1 MFFCWNHVF
10 FKFEV
15 SVISSDHA
23 FAQIVPLLAAFTVAA
38 SEFGSQTFNKHFS
51 PTTPW
56 VFPWL
61 SCSFIFNLQEF
72 WNGFKKRFHIS
83 ECICFLFVRIC
94 TLSLYLLSMFQLR
107 SYKIIDFIGC
117 KCPRCNGPER
127 LRLNQ
132 VENSNLGGAGAVH
145 FLSPDLPPS
154 PWCFAPGPDLGDAK
168 SLVFDEAVSHATFQ
182 VRPIFQRITLSHV
195 ILPMRVHP

>member
-145 FLSPDLPPS
+145 FLSPDLHLRHGALRQDQTWVMPRVWYLMRPFRM
-154 PWCFAPGPDLGDAK
+154 PLFKWGRFFNA
-168 SLVFDEAVSHATFQ
+168 SHY
-182 VRPIFQRITLSHV
+182 H
-195 ILPMRVHP
+195 M